1 MSDESKPWMYS
12 FTFTQPYNTYNQKLL
27 TDQEI
32 EEAKLEMLDQYPIL
46 KEFLKDV

>member
-12 FTFTQPYNTYNQKLL
+12 FTFTQPYNQKLL

-32 EEAKLEMLDQYPIL
+32 EEAKLEMLDRYPIL
-46 KEFLKDV
+46 KEFLKDE